1 MRQTYANLGARQ
13 IGMTH
18 EGGGAARSAPI
29 AVIADIARDRHI
41 GKAKKPLPRMNTDF
55 DGLGFG

>member
-1 MRQTYANLGARQ
+1 MRGEGPREARL
-13 IGMTH
+13 
-18 EGGGAARSAPI
+18 